1 MTKVV
6 IGSYVNKNE
15 LIVFFLSFF
24 LINFLMKLIHSSS
37 SAENGGKTALEGNI
51 GCVPL
56 GGKVRL
62 CLVW

>member
-15 LIVFFLSFF
+15 LIVFSCLF
-24 LINFLMKLIHSSS
+24 LIYFLMKLIHSSG
-37 SAENGGKTALEGNI
+37 SAEKGGKTALEGNI